1 MFHKVIMKDTRSLSY
16 AHSPTQLDVEDGSMG
31 TELQLSEVP
40 MSVESGMRRGAV
52 LGAAFG

>member
-1 MFHKVIMKDTRSLSY
+1 MFHKVIMKVALIRTF
-16 AHSPTQLDVEDGSMG
+16 TQLDVEDGSMG